1 MLVLVMTF
9 MVYCAA
15 HLARK
20 PISIVKSQLHSKN
33 CTESSVKRLDVSHL
47 DPNWC
52 DWSPF
57 DTQNADQLLGW
68 LDTSFLASYAVFMFV
83 SGYVA
88 ERSNLRWFLAISL
101 GLCGVLSILAGLPF
115 SLQIHAYYYFIIVQ
129 VITGIVQTSA
139 WPAVVTAVGNWFGDS
154 KKGLLFGIW
163 GFHTTLG
170 NILGALI
177 AGAFVEYNW
186 GLSFIVPG
194 IIAIAVA
201 VVCFLFLIP
210 CPQDVGLSADAND
223 SHNIESNNTNGEEIV
238 TIDDNVDN
246 TAISFFGALLLPGV
260 IEYSVCLFFS
270 KLVTYTFMYWLPLYI
285 NNSIKVSPS
294 QSAYLSISFDI
305 GGTVGAILAGY
316 MADVT
321 NASAI
326 TCIVFIILTIPSLLF
341 YYYWGSVSMVSNECL
356 QFIAGLFVNGPYNL
370 ITTAVSADLAINIK
384 SKSALATVSAIIDGT
399 GSIGAA
405 VGPAIAGYVEGF
417 GWGRRVS
424 EAVARRAEATGGGE
438 KSVKL
443 VAASKTQPPEKIVE
457 AYRCGQR
464 VFGENYIQELCAK
477 SADPLIVA
485 ECPHIEWRLIGHI
498 QTNKINQLLRV
509 DRLTAVETIDSPKLA
524 QSLEKALS
532 VRNRTLEVMVQ
543 INSGDE
549 DVKTGCHFT
558 EAEALARLIR
568 ADCPHLKLTGL
579 MTVGRFGHDWSAG
592 PNPDFLAFVGN
603 HRSIC
608 EGLAISESSLELSFG
623 MTADFEEAIG
633 LGSDEVRVGTAL
645 FGE

>member
-1 MLVLVMTF
+1 MKLNKLKCYQMLVLVMTF

-33 CTESSVKRLDVSHL
+33 CTESSVKRLDVSNL

-57 DTQNADQLLGW
+57 DTKNADQLLGW

-101 GLCGVLSILAGLPF
+101 ALCGVLSILAGLPF

-238 TIDDNVDN
+238 KIDDNMDN

-285 NNSIKVSPS
+285 NNSSLFYHSSIIYLITNLCYLLAVKVSPS

-316 MADVT
+316 MADIT

-326 TCIVFIILTIPSLLF
+326 TCIVFIILTIPSVSTSNASLNTDNNYLLLF

-417 GWGRRVS
+417 GW
-424 EAVARRAEATGGGE
+424 
-438 KSVKL
+438 
-443 VAASKTQPPEKIVE
+443 
-457 AYRCGQR
+457 
-464 VFGENYIQELCAK
+464 
-477 SADPLIVA
+477 
-485 ECPHIEWRLIGHI
+485 
-498 QTNKINQLLRV
+498 
-509 DRLTAVETIDSPKLA
+509 
-524 QSLEKALS
+524 
-532 VRNRTLEVMVQ
+532 
-543 INSGDE
+543 
-549 DVKTGCHFT
+549 
-558 EAEALARLIR
+558 
-568 ADCPHLKLTGL
+568 
-579 MTVGRFGHDWSAG
+579 
-592 PNPDFLAFVGN
+592 
-603 HRSIC
+603 
-608 EGLAISESSLELSFG
+608 
-623 MTADFEEAIG
+623 
-633 LGSDEVRVGTAL
+633 
-645 FGE
+645 

>member
-1 MLVLVMTF
+1 
-9 MVYCAA
+9 
-15 HLARK
+15 
-20 PISIVKSQLHSKN
+20 
-33 CTESSVKRLDVSHL
+33 
-47 DPNWC
+47 
-52 DWSPF
+52 
-57 DTQNADQLLGW
+57 
-68 LDTSFLASYAVFMFV
+68 
-83 SGYVA
+83 
-88 ERSNLRWFLAISL
+88 
-101 GLCGVLSILAGLPF
+101 
-115 SLQIHAYYYFIIVQ
+115 
-129 VITGIVQTSA
+129 
-139 WPAVVTAVGNWFGDS
+139 
-154 KKGLLFGIW
+154 
-163 GFHTTLG
+163 
-170 NILGALI
+170 
-177 AGAFVEYNW
+177 
-186 GLSFIVPG
+186 
-194 IIAIAVA
+194 
-201 VVCFLFLIP
+201 
-210 CPQDVGLSADAND
+210 
-223 SHNIESNNTNGEEIV
+223 
-238 TIDDNVDN
+238 
-246 TAISFFGALLLPGV
+246 
-260 IEYSVCLFFS
+260 
-270 KLVTYTFMYWLPLYI
+270 
-285 NNSIKVSPS
+285 
-294 QSAYLSISFDI
+294 
-305 GGTVGAILAGY
+305 
-316 MADVT
+316 
-321 NASAI
+321 
-326 TCIVFIILTIPSLLF
+326 
-341 YYYWGSVSMVSNECL
+341 
-356 QFIAGLFVNGPYNL
+356 
-370 ITTAVSADLAINIK
+370 INIK

-417 GWGRRVS
+417 GWGLGFNEYKTLYKQRKAKQNNNVSMDQIQHNLDDIRRRVS
-424 EAVARRAEATGGGE
+424 EAVARRAEARGGGE